1 MTIMNKIDF
10 RYGEGHISLDM
21 SGAKSIKTLIGTQKP
36 ALSDLPLAFRQ
47 AVEDDCIGATPLRRL
62 LSPNDQVTIIIS
74 DITRF
79 WMRQDQICPLLVDYL
94 HETIGIP
101 WENITI
107 LIALGSHRFQT
118 EKEMETL
125 VTSRILQ
132 KVKVVNHDCQAADLV
147 CVGKTSRGND
157 ILVNPLVTGGRK
169 VIVISA
175 TSHHLMSGYSGG
187 RKSILPGICGLET
200 IRRNH
205 INSLDTNLPKS
216 NPLIGMGALER
227 NPVHEDMDEA
237 AALVNPLFGINIAV
251 NGEGHIS
258 RLMAGDFKTAWE
270 ASCIEC
276 QESMGLEISEKAD
289 MVVVSCGGFPKD
301 INLYQGCK
309 ALINASRAVKDGG
322 EIVFLAECR
331 EGGGTAAFFDWI
343 APLRKGQLDSA
354 LRADFTIDGYI
365 FYAFCEAMEKR
376 RVYML
381 TKIPQHDLQGM
392 PIHVY
397 HDVETLL
404 RHIDFTSKTVYVV
417 PYGGNTVPF

>member
-1 MTIMNKIDF
+1 MDSIDL
-10 RYGEGHISLDM
+10 RYGEKHIHMDM
-21 SGAKSIKTLIGTQKP
+21 SAAKSIKMLTGTQKP
-36 ALSDLPLAFRQ
+36 ALGDLSLTFRQVVEDECIGSLPLK
-47 AVEDDCIGATPLRRL
+47 RL
-62 LSPNDQVTIIIS
+62 LSPDDKVTVIIS

-79 WMRQDQICPLLVDYL
+79 WMRQDQICPLLADYL
-94 HETIGIP
+94 HEDVGIP
-101 WENITI
+101 WENIVI
-107 LIALGSHRFQT
+107 LIALGTHRLQT

-125 VTSRILQ
+125 VTSRIFQ
-132 KVKVVNHDCQAADLV
+132 KVKVINHDCNAVDLV
-147 CVGKTSRGND
+147 CVGRTSRGND
-157 ILVNPLVTGGRK
+157 VFVNPLVTGGRK

-187 RKSILPGICGLET
+187 RKSILPGVCGLET

-205 INSLDTNLPKS
+205 ISSLDPVLPKS
-216 NPLIGMGALER
+216 NPLIGMGTLIS

-258 RLMAGDFKTAWE
+258 RLMAGDFRGAWE
-270 ASCIEC
+270 ESCREC
-276 QESMGLEISEKAD
+276 QDSMGLEIKEKTD

-309 ALINASRAVKDGG
+309 ALVNASRAVKDGG
-322 EIVFLAECR
+322 EIIFLAECR

-343 APLRKGQLDSA
+343 EPLRKGRLDET
-354 LRADFTIDGYI
+354 LRGSFTIDGYI

-376 RVYML
+376 YVYML
-381 TKIPQHDLQGM
+381 TEIPQAVLAGM
-392 PIHVY
+392 PVQVY
-397 HDVETLL
+397 HDVDMLL
-404 RHIDFTSKTVYVV
+404 KNVDFTGKSVYVV